1 MRRSSPVSRLPTPD
15 SSVDVY
21 LLDSIGELASVYRCG
36 ALAFIGGS
44 LIDTGGQNPIE
55 AWAAGIPAIAGPHM
69 ENFAEIAAR
78 GEALGILTRVRDG
91 AELSRS
97 LEEAFGRVATAT
109 ARRGAEAARFV
120 AENRGAAERT
130 ADALLRLVPE
140 LRQRRASA
148 P

>member
-1 MRRSSPVSRLPTPD
+1 
-15 SSVDVY
+15 
-21 LLDSIGELASVYRCG
+21 
-36 ALAFIGGS
+36 
-44 LIDTGGQNPIE
+44 
-55 AWAAGIPAIAGPHM
+55 M

-97 LEEAFGRVATAT
+97 LEEAFGDASAT